1 MKFKK
6 YPKIATERFDRA
18 RIWIKYIV
26 NQTKFYMSKNVIE
39 IGAGCGSFAR
49 AYYRKEFNT
58 LVLTESDNVN
68 LYDLNKI
75 FFQFSNVKIIRSNIK
90 NIKKKFDTIIYFN
103 VLEHIK
109 DDTSEINNAINKL
122 NKNGYLI
129 ILVPAHQNLYGNLDL
144 AVGHYRRYNISY
156 FAKSFKNCKI
166 VELKF
171 LDMAGYFLYYFNN
184 LFFKKQTYPS
194 KIKIFIWDKFF
205 TPLTII
211 LDFITFYRFGK
222 NILCV
227 FKKE

>member
-1 MKFKK
+1 MKLKN
-6 YPKIATERFDRA
+6 YPKIATERFDSA

-26 NQTKFYMSKNVIE
+26 YQTKFYISKNVIE
-39 IGAGCGSFAR
+39 VGAGCGSFAR

-58 LVLTESDNVN
+58 LVLTESDNAN
-68 LYDLNKI
+68 FHDLKKI
-75 FFQFSNVKIIRSNIK
+75 YFQFSNVKIFRSNIK

-109 DDTSEINNAINKL
+109 NDTAEINIAISKL
-122 NKNGYLI
+122 NKNGHLI
-129 ILVPAHQNLYGNLDL
+129 ILVPAHQNLYGSLDL
-144 AVGHYRRYNISY
+144 AVGHYRRYSINY
-156 FAKSFKNCKI
+156 FARSFKNCKI
-166 VELKF
+166 IKLKF
-171 LDMAGYFLYYFNN
+171 LDTAGFFLYYFNN
-184 LFFKKQTYPS
+184 LFFKKQVYPS

-227 FKKE
+227 LKKE